1 MSVGRHSVKIE
12 VSGAEKAAGQLG
24 SVSDAEDKVG
34 ESGHKG
40 KVGLDS
46 LQETLKKFT
55 GPAGEALKVLNGI
68 GAGFKI
74 MAGFAGGALPGALG
88 DIAESFKKIWTEA
101 TIALTSMDDL
111 AGQGIRVKES
121 MLTAKLG
128 VDDLSDG
135 IDRYAKKLG
144 VANGEMLT
152 FLERKRGVAAIASG
166 EVKDVNVE
174 EKKTE
179 ILFDKIQKMEA
190 QLRREV
196 EAKRLA
202 ELPTSRAMEG
212 WKPMVSDAQIAKL
225 GEDIALLKMDMLEQ
239 DALVKQMKR
248 PGPTPVEQ
256 WLARTFSPPVVEETP
271 TTPTTPRTP
280 RTKRIKPPVEDVPIK
295 TVDIAPVSI
304 ADARRA
310 IASVYDS
317 VVSSIDGPIGVLG
330 ESLDDLYDKVFE
342 KQRGFFDAQSHM
354 ADGFN
359 GTFRGMAA
367 EASNASEIM
376 VAAIGTIT
384 GSIGSMMTNLLVA
397 GDANSKNIKK
407 MAGNALAGISAQAF
421 GYAVLLEAFAV
432 AAYFAPGL
440 NWSAPGLAIAGG
452 IMAAAGTALAVSARA
467 LGADKIGGK
476 SSSGNSSSGSGAK
489 SGGGGEGRLSPAPP
503 HQSQPQNITV
513 LIGGE
518 EVHAVVVRENDRV
531 IHSGSMARRSFAT

>member
-179 ILFDKIQKMEA
+179 ILFDKIQQLEA
-190 QLRREV
+190 QLRRGV
-196 EAKRLA
+196 EARRLA
-202 ELPTSRAMEG
+202 EAIGTGSRG
-212 WKPMVSDAQIAKL
+212 RPMMSDAQIAKM
-225 GEDIALLKMDMLEQ
+225 GEDIQLLKMDMLEQ
-239 DALVKQMKR
+239 DALARQMKR

-317 VVSSIDGPIGVLG
+317 VVSSIDGPIGVLA
-330 ESLDDLYDKVFE
+330 ESLDDLYDTVFE

>member
-239 DALVKQMKR
+239 DVLVKQMKR